1 MKVSV
6 VNGLPVARAQKFIV
20 PQIAFTPTVRL
31 YLYTSAFQFFGLI
44 YLCMYWDM
52 AAVLHCHID
61 ETTAR
66 AKFHDP
72 TDVDLTSSADF
83 IRCERKTVDGFL
95 SKWQNTES
103 QCACTAIDFLFQVE
117 RIYHLIL
124 NLDLYQVYSGGGHK
138 SHYNVAECK

>member
-6 VNGLPVARAQKFIV
+6 VNGLPVARAQQFIV
-20 PQIAFTPTVRL
+20 PKIAFTPTVRL

-83 IRCERKTVDGFL
+83 VRCERKTVDGFYPNGKTQSRNAHARL
-95 SKWQNTES
+95 SIFCSKWN
-103 QCACTAIDFLFQVE
+103 AFI
-117 RIYHLIL
+117 I
-124 NLDLYQVYSGGGHK
+124 
-138 SHYNVAECK
+138 